1 LFCINIVI
9 SQLLQGSVLGVA
21 QVIAVNDFACSA
33 VVVAGMLLS
42 SPLLAITGY
51 LGSLLS
57 TCLGEIFI
65 FYKEKLENL
74 EHFF

>member
-1 LFCINIVI
+1 L
-9 SQLLQGSVLGVA
+9 QLLQGSVLGVA

-51 LGSLLS
+51 LGSLIS
-57 TCLGEIFI
+57 TCMGKIL
-65 FYKEKLENL
+65 
-74 EHFF
+74 